1 MEPSI
6 AARTEWPL
14 GGGARAGLWRFL
26 VTIGITAVV
35 LAAAVVA
42 LARSPLFRVR
52 EIRVEGLTH
61 GSPARIVRLAG
72 LSERD
77 HTLDL
82 DVGLLRSRIERDPW
96 VDRVEIEVQLPSTV
110 TVRITERSAVAIVDL
125 GAGPVLVDAEGRVI
139 APGPGRGLPEIVL
152 RPGWVDR
159 LQVHRLGTEA
169 RLRRPSLAPIARAL
183 AALEPEVLEEV
194 LRAELTPGSGLELIL
209 RDGIRVLY
217 GPAREMAAKAQVL
230 GGLLGWQRVVGARI
244 RTINVMAPSAPAVVL
259 GR

>member
-6 AARTEWPL
+6 SARTERPL
-14 GGGARAGLWRFL
+14 GSGARAGLWRFL

-35 LAAAVVA
+35 LAAAAIA

-77 HTLDL
+77 RTLDL

-96 VDRVEIEVQLPSTV
+96 VDRVEIDVQLPSTV
-110 TVRITERSAVAIVDL
+110 TVRITERSVVAVVDL
-125 GAGPVLVDAEGRVI
+125 GVGPVLVDAEGRVI
-139 APGPGRGLPEIVL
+139 APGPGRRLPEIVL
-152 RPGWVDR
+152 PPGWVER
-159 LQVHRLGTEA
+159 LQMARLGEE
-169 RLRRPSLAPIARAL
+169 RPWRSISLASLARAL
-183 AALEPEVLEEV
+183 AALPPQVRDAV
-194 LRAELTPGSGLELIL
+194 LRVELEPDTGVELIL
-209 RDGIRVLY
+209 RDGARVVYGSAAEIEAKGEALARVL
-217 GPAREMAAKAQVL
+217 GWARAT
-230 GGLLGWQRVVGARI
+230 GARI
-244 RTINVMAPSAPAVVL
+244 RTVNVMAPSAPTVVL